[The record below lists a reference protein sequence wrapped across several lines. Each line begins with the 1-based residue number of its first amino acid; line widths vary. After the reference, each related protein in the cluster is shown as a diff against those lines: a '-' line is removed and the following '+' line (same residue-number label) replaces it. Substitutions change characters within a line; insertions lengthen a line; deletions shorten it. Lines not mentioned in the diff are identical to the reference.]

1 VSAVPWDATVP
12 VRSTR
17 PPRPG
22 SAPRG
27 DGGRTAAFVAVVLVA
42 LVLVAF
48 GTAVLLGEGS
58 GPRPDPAHSA
68 AADSALPDPAV
79 PALPGS
85 PVPDGPVPDGPVPD
99 GPVPDGPVPG
109 NPVEVAPGDVPV
121 PPVPTGAATL
131 SAPTITTSKAP
142 YRTAQQWCSL
152 LTADDIHQLTSF
164 EQRGAPES
172 TLMCTRYTA
181 GNAGYVLV
189 SDIPAAQG
197 VAYWIRG
204 NSALVY
210 QSSPTSCEVSVAL
223 NHGGGVL
230 DIDVRGLVRPRMLVC
245 DAAAGLAVRAFD
257 RLPDR

>member
-1 VSAVPWDATVP
+1 MSAVPWDATVP

-85 PVPDGPVPDGPVPD
+85 S
-99 GPVPDGPVPG
+99 VPG